1 MQESSGR
8 MRVTGSETEMSET
21 LTKPAAPVRPPR
33 FNRNTRK
40 PKTFPAGPSPRF
52 PGQFLMEMARNP
64 LGPMLAM
71 HETYGDIVHYK
82 AGPQHLYLFNDP
94 ELIRDVLVTN
104 QKNFTKS
111 RGLERARKL
120 LGNGLLTSEG
130 EFHLRQRRLAQPA
143 FQRQRIATYA
153 TTMTS
158 YADRTRSSWRDGSVV
173 D

>member
-1 MQESSGR
+1 MD
-8 MRVTGSETEMSET
+8 MDKMTE
-21 LTKPAAPVRPPR
+21 LTRPAAPVRLPR
-33 FNRNTRK
+33 FNKNTRK
-40 PKTFPAGPSPRF
+40 PDTFPPGPSPRF

-71 HETYGDIVHYK
+71 HEEYGDLIHYK

-111 RGLERARKL
+111 RGLERTKRL

-130 EFHLRQRRLAQPA
+130 EFHLRQRRLVQPA
-143 FQRQRIATYA
+143 FHKQRVVSYVER
-153 TTMTS
+153 MTA
-158 YADRTRSSWRDGSVV
+158 YADRTRSTWRDGSTV